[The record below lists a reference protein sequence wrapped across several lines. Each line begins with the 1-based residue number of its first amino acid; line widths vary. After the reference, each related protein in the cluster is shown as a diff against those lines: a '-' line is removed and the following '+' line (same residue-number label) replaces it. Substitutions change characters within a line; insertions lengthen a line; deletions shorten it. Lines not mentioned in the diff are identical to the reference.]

1 MTRVLNLAGIVIG
14 VAGLAFVIARV
25 VRDRDEIAD
34 ALATARPGGLI
45 VAFLAGL
52 AAMTLLGAN
61 WLAILR
67 AGRARAPWRRGLGWF
82 FVGQLGKYVPGGIWP
97 IVGQAEL
104 AARDG
109 VTRSIAYRSTA
120 LSMVATLLG
129 AAAVAAVAGL
139 VAPSGSRAVPALL
152 ALGVVITMIALAA
165 PPVRRLLHR
174 LADRVTDRLTPR
186 ELRLPD
192 GAWFAGIV
200 ARYLPMWVL
209 FAVMTVGSAHALGAS
224 LDAEL
229 VVTLIY
235 AACLSWMAGFVIVG
249 LPGGLGVREAV
260 LISLLTGPLG
270 AGVAV
275 SMALVSRV
283 VSIGV
288 DLAGAAIIVPIARAA
303 PPIGD
308 DEADAPARYAAP

>member
-1 MTRVLNLAGIVIG
+1 MKRLLNLAGIAIG
-14 VAGLAFVIARV
+14 VAGLAFVVARV
-25 VRDRDEIAD
+25 ARDRDEIAD
-34 ALATARPGGLI
+34 ALADARPGGLLI
-45 VAFLAGL
+45 AFVAGL

-61 WLAILR
+61 WLVILR
-67 AGRARAPWRRGLGWF
+67 DGGVRAPWRRGLAWF

-97 IVGQAEL
+97 IVGQSEL
-104 AARDG
+104 ATRDG
-109 VTRSIAYRSTA
+109 ATRTVAYRSTA

-129 AAAVAAVAGL
+129 AVAVAALAGL
-139 VAPSGSRAVPALL
+139 IAPSGTRTVPALL
-152 ALGVVITMIALAA
+152 AMGLIVTMGSLAIA
-165 PPVRRLLHR
+165 PIRRHLHR
-174 LADRVTDRLTPR
+174 LSDRVTSR

-200 ARYLPMWVL
+200 ARYVPMWVL
-209 FAVMTVGSAHALGAS
+209 YSVMTVGSAHALGAS

-229 VVTLIY
+229 AVTLIY
-235 AACLSWMAGFVIVG
+235 AACLSWMAGFVIIG

-260 LISLLTGPLG
+260 LISMLTGPLG

-275 SMALVSRV
+275 STALISRI

-288 DLAGAAIIVPIARAA
+288 DLAGAALAVAIARSA
-303 PPIGD
+303 PPMDD

>member
-1 MTRVLNLAGIVIG
+1 MTRLFNLAGIVIG
-14 VAGLAFVIARV
+14 VAGLAFVVARV

-34 ALATARPGGLI
+34 ALAAASPGGLI
-45 VAFLAGL
+45 VAFVAGL

-67 AGRARAPWRRGLGWF
+67 AGGAHAPWRRGLGWF

-109 VTRSIAYRSTA
+109 VPRSTAYRSTA

-129 AAAVAAVAGL
+129 AAAVAALAGL
-139 VAPSGSRAVPALL
+139 VAPSGARLIPALL
-152 ALGVVITMIALAA
+152 ALGVTVVLIGLAFA
-165 PPVRRLLHR
+165 PLRRVLHR
-174 LADRVTDRLTPR
+174 LADRVTTR
-186 ELRLPD
+186 ELRLPE

-200 ARYLPMWVL
+200 ARYLPMWAL
-209 FAVMTVGSAHALGAS
+209 FAVMTIGSAHALGAS

-229 VVTLIY
+229 VLTLIY

-275 SMALVSRV
+275 STALISRI

-288 DLAGAAIIVPIARAA
+288 DLAGAAIAVPIARTA
-303 PPIGD
+303 PPIDD

>member
-1 MTRVLNLAGIVIG
+1 MKRVLNLAGVAIG
-14 VAGLAFVIARV
+14 VAGLAFVVARV

-45 VAFLAGL
+45 VAFVAGL

-61 WLAILR
+61 WIVILR
-67 AGRARAPWRRGLGWF
+67 AGRAHAPWRRGLGWF

-104 AARDG
+104 ATRDG
-109 VTRSIAYRSTA
+109 VTRSTAYRSTA

-129 AAAVAAVAGL
+129 AAAVAAATGL
-139 VAPSGSRAVPALL
+139 VAPSGSRAIPALL
-152 ALGVVITMIALAA
+152 ALGVIVTLIALAA
-165 PPVRRLLHR
+165 APVRRLLHR
-174 LADRVTDRLTPR
+174 LADRVTPR

-200 ARYLPMWVL
+200 ARYVPMWVL

-235 AACLSWMAGFVIVG
+235 AACLSWMAGFVIIG

-275 SMALVSRV
+275 STALISRV

-288 DLAGAAIIVPIARAA
+288 DLAGAAIAVPIARTA
-303 PPIGD
+303 PPIED
-308 DEADAPARYAAP
+308 AEADAPARYAAP

>member
-1 MTRVLNLAGIVIG
+1 MKRVLNLAGIAIG
-14 VAGLAFVIARV
+14 VAGLAFVVARV

-34 ALATARPGGLI
+34 ALATARPAGLI
-45 VAFLAGL
+45 VAFVAGL

-61 WLAILR
+61 WLVILR
-67 AGRARAPWRRGLGWF
+67 AGGAHAPWRRGLGWF

-97 IVGQAEL
+97 IVGQSEL
-104 AARDG
+104 AVRDG
-109 VTRSIAYRSTA
+109 VTRPNAYRSTA

-129 AAAVAAVAGL
+129 AATVAAAAGL

-152 ALGVVITMIALAA
+152 ALAVALLMVGLAA

-174 LADRVTDRLTPR
+174 LADRVTVR
-186 ELRLPD
+186 ELRLPE
-192 GAWFAGIV
+192 GLWFAGIV

-209 FAVMTVGSAHALGAS
+209 YAVMTVGSAHALGAS
-224 LDAEL
+224 LDTEL
-229 VVTLIY
+229 VVTLVY
-235 AACLSWMAGFVIVG
+235 AACLSWMAGFVIIG

-275 SMALVSRV
+275 STALISRV

-288 DLAGAAIIVPIARAA
+288 DLTAAALAVPIARAA
-303 PPIGD
+303 PPIDD

>member
-1 MTRVLNLAGIVIG
+1 MKRALNLAGIAIG
-14 VAGLAFVIARV
+14 AAGLAFVVARV
-25 VRDRDEIAD
+25 VRDREEIAD
-34 ALATARPGGLI
+34 ALAAARPGGLI
-45 VAFLAGL
+45 VAFVAGL

-61 WLAILR
+61 WLVILR
-67 AGRARAPWRRGLGWF
+67 AGGARAPWRRGLGWF

-109 VTRSIAYRSTA
+109 VTRSTAYRGTA

-129 AAAVAAVAGL
+129 AAAVAAAAGL
-139 VAPSGSRAVPALL
+139 VAPSGSRAIPALL
-152 ALGVVITMIALAA
+152 ALGVAALMIGLAA
-165 PPVRRLLHR
+165 APLRRLLHR
-174 LADRVTDRLTPR
+174 LADRLTRR

-192 GAWFAGIV
+192 GVWFAGIV

-209 FAVMTVGSAHALGAS
+209 FAVMTVGSAHALGAE
-224 LDAEL
+224 LDAAL
-229 VVTLIY
+229 VVTLVY
-235 AACLSWMAGFVIVG
+235 AACLSWMAGFVIIG

-270 AGVAV
+270 AGIAV
-275 SMALVSRV
+275 STALISRI

-288 DLAGAAIIVPIARAA
+288 DLTGAAIAVPVARAA
-303 PPIGD
+303 PPIDD